1 MPREARNIAI
11 IGSGNVAFH
20 IGNALKKTQNKL
32 TGVYAR
38 NEKTGSRLAFEL
50 GCEYFPDITSIADE
64 VDIILLAVNDD
75 AVASVVSQIFYP
87 GKIVAHTSGTVRME
101 MLEAASDRIGVFYP
115 LQTLHKDNKVGMSEV
130 PFCIESNTKWGE
142 GMLMELAASI
152 GDNVHL
158 VNSEQ
163 RRTMHL
169 AAVVACNFSNHLY
182 SIAQEILNKDGLDLS
197 ILKPLIIQTAEN
209 IKNGNPKSLQTG
221 PAIRGD
227 QEVIKKHEAILQEKN
242 PERVELYK
250 MLTQSILSQRN
261 S

>member
-20 IGNALKKTQNKL
+20 IGNALKKTQNRMV
-32 TGVYAR
+32 GVFAR
-38 NEKTGSRLAFEL
+38 NEKTGSRLAFEM
-50 GCEYFPDITSIADE
+50 GCRYFNDITSIPDE
-64 VDIILLAVNDD
+64 VDIILIAVNDD
-75 AVASVVSQIFYP
+75 AVAQVVAQIFYP

-115 LQTLHKDNKVGMSEV
+115 LQTLHKDNKVDMKRV
-130 PFCIESNTKWGE
+130 PLCIESNTKWGE

-152 GDNVHL
+152 SNNVHR

-169 AAVVACNFSNHLY
+169 AAVVACNFSNHMYAL
-182 SIAQEILNKDGLDLS
+182 ADQILKKDGLDLS
-197 ILKPLIIQTAEN
+197 ILQPLIIQTAAN
-209 IKNGNPKSLQTG
+209 VKNGDPQKLQTG
-221 PAIRGD
+221 PAVRGD
-227 QEVIKKHEAILQEKN
+227 EVVLKKHEALLLKKN
-242 PERVELYK
+242 PDLAELYR
-250 MLTQSILSQRN
+250 MLTQSILSHRN

>member
-20 IGNALKKTQNKL
+20 IGRAIKQSQNKL
-32 TGVYAR
+32 QGVYAR
-38 NEKTGSRLAFEL
+38 NGKTGGRLAFEL
-50 GCEYFPDITSIADE
+50 GCQHFSDISAIPDE
-64 VDIILLAVNDD
+64 VDIILMAVNDD
-75 AVASVVSQIFYP
+75 AVASVVPQIFYP

-115 LQTLHKDNKVGMSEV
+115 LQTLHKDNKVDISGV
-130 PFCIESNTKWGE
+130 PFCVESNTKWGE

-152 GDNVHL
+152 SDNVHL

-169 AAVVACNFSNHLY
+169 AAVIACNFSNHLY
-182 SIAQEILNKDGLDLS
+182 SIAQEVLNKDGLDLS
-197 ILKPLIIQTAEN
+197 LLKPLIFQTAEN
-209 IKNGNPKSLQTG
+209 IKNGDPKLLQTG
-221 PAIRGD
+221 PAQRGD
-227 QEVIKKHEAILQEKN
+227 QEVISKHEAMLKEKN
-242 PERVELYK
+242 PEFIELYK
-250 MLTQSILSQRN
+250 TLTQSILSQRN